1 MINNL
6 PPQLQ
11 LTHLDH
17 GLFEHL
23 GHQPLLLVKFDISK
37 FRSRCGISKIS
48 TFIDVLNAFGEIML
62 FNQFEYEFVQ
72 EKIEAMPTSELHLL
86 KARTE
91 NKDYAS
97 CPAKDDL
104 LSIIELELKKR
115 RQQAQVKNL
124 NKSLK
129 ASNPLGRV
137 ISGVKGF
144 FIRSSRKS

>member
-1 MINNL
+1 MRNNL

-17 GLFEHL
+17 GLFDHP

-37 FRSRCGISKIS
+37 FRSCCGINEI
-48 TFIDVLNAFGEIML
+48 TTLIDVLKVIFEIMSL
-62 FNQFEYEFVQ
+62 DPEEYWLLQ
-72 EKIEAMPTSELHLL
+72 ETIEGTPTSRLHLL
-86 KARTE
+86 
-91 NKDYAS
+91 N
-97 CPAKDDL
+97 CFLKDDPARADIL
-104 LSIIELELKKR
+104 AIVQLELKKR
-115 RQQAQVKNL
+115 RQQAQIEKL

-137 ISGVKGF
+137 ISGVTGF

>member
-115 RQQAQVKNL
+115 RQKAQVKNL

>member
-1 MINNL
+1 MRNNL

-17 GLFEHL
+17 GLFDHQ
-23 GHQPLLLVKFDISK
+23 GHKPLLWVKFDSSRMQSRFWISE
-37 FRSRCGISKIS
+37 IS
-48 TFIDVLNAFGEIML
+48 TFIDVLNAVGAIML
-62 FNQFEYEFVQ
+62 FNQFEYEFVK
-72 EKIEAMPTSELHLL
+72 EKIEAMPTSQLHLL

-115 RQQAQVKNL
+115 RQQAQIEKL
-124 NKSLK
+124 NNSLR
-129 ASNPLGRV
+129 ASNHVGRV
-137 ISGVKGF
+137 ISGIKGF
-144 FIRSSRKS
+144 FITSIRKS

>member
-115 RQQAQVKNL
+115 RQQAQIEKL

-137 ISGVKGF
+137 ISGVTGF

>member
-1 MINNL
+1 MVTRAKEATAIA
-6 PPQLQ
+6 PPWVS
-11 LTHLDH
+11 
-17 GLFEHL
+17 
-23 GHQPLLLVKFDISK
+23 LLLVKFDFSRMQSHFWISE
-37 FRSRCGISKIS
+37 IS
-48 TFIDVLNAFGEIML
+48 TFSDVLNAVGAIML

-72 EKIEAMPTSELHLL
+72 EKIEAMPTAELHLL

-91 NKDYAS
+91 IKDYAS

-115 RQQAQVKNL
+115 RQQAQIEKL

-129 ASNPLGRV
+129 ESNPVGRV

>member
-1 MINNL
+1 MRNNL

-62 FNQFEYEFVQ
+62 FNQFEYEFVK
-72 EKIEAMPTSELHLL
+72 EKIEAMPTSQLHLL

-115 RQQAQVKNL
+115 RQQAQIEKL

-137 ISGVKGF
+137 ISGVTGF

>member
-1 MINNL
+1 MRNNL

-17 GLFEHL
+17 GLFDHL
-23 GHQPLLLVKFDISK
+23 GHQPLLLVKFDFSRMQSRFWISE
-37 FRSRCGISKIS
+37 IS
-48 TFIDVLNAFGEIML
+48 TFSDVLNAVGAIML

-72 EKIEAMPTSELHLL
+72 EKIEAMPTTELHLL

-104 LSIIELELKKR
+104 LSIIELELEKR
-115 RQQAQVKNL
+115 RQQAQIKNL
-124 NKSLK
+124 NKSLR
-129 ASNPLGRV
+129 ASNPVGRV
-137 ISGVKGF
+137 VSGVKGF

>member
-1 MINNL
+1 MRNNL

-115 RQQAQVKNL
+115 RQQAQIEKL

-137 ISGVKGF
+137 ISGVTGF